1 MSKKKKP
8 EGKTELTDEELG
20 GVAGGVLSQDS
31 NFNRQ
36 AGMHEEA
43 ETKYLE
49 SGGTPKRLSKTS
61 RDGAADWWDQFLAD
75 FYTFEPGPDP
85 PDTS

>member
-1 MSKKKKP
+1 MSNKIEKP
-8 EGKTELTDEELG
+8 EEKTELTDEELG
-20 GVAGGVLSQDS
+20 GVAGGVLSQNS

-49 SGGTPKRLSKTS
+49 SGGTPINLSKAT
-61 RDGAADWWDQFLAD
+61 RRPAAATVKKKIG
-75 FYTFEPGPDP
+75 YR
-85 PDTS
+85 

>member
-20 GVAGGVLSQDS
+20 GVAGSVLSQDS

-43 ETKYLE
+43 EIKYLE
-49 SGGTPKRLSKTS
+49 SGGTPDNVSKATT
-61 RDGAADWWDQFLAD
+61 RPAAATVKKKIG
-75 FYTFEPGPDP
+75 YR
-85 PDTS
+85 

>member
-1 MSKKKKP
+1 MNKKKP

-43 ETKYLE
+43 ETKYL
-49 SGGTPKRLSKTS
+49 SVRRQPI
-61 RDGAADWWDQFLAD
+61 WHH
-75 FYTFEPGPDP
+75 
-85 PDTS
+85 